1 MNVCTSQRKELLS
14 FNTIGWQCGLLHTLL
29 IVSVDPQPID
39 VSSFYQ
45 RDLHETMQPR
55 RRRGWNGPQGGLK
68 GGNEEKDGGHNV
80 EKTVKEESVE
90 TSSSSD
96 AETSSSE
103 ESQHSDEENNRE
115 GFHTDDERL
124 DYGSEDSE
132 LSSLLDEELERVQA
146 DEVEEMELSLPAEG
160 WTDCKD
166 EMHAG
171 GSNHEPLPIPLP
183 SSACWELSPE
193 GIEDITATDQ
203 VEGGD
208 EDNAEV
214 EVKVD
219 GNDEEGVSGAKFLN
233 QLDKDYICSPRLIV
247 RGVYVGDVLKLV
259 VKRKTEGTYVDW
271 TMFNTNQNTQVL
283 NIKGEMTYPFALS
296 REAQSTR
303 NGVKVRGGWCWTGFG
318 YGYINLF
325 PSKERPDPTKILHV
339 DIHEA
344 IFFGEDIPHHY
355 HVSGQECMKVRGAAD
370 VKCRQEGC
378 GLRIWSVMFTTF
390 ETADEKVEWYQPRRK
405 RKEREVG
412 DIYLSMVA
420 FFNGE
425 YKIVLHREARLK
437 RYEEEVAWLTKDE
450 KAFYSDSVAAVD
462 RVKLDKARLISETRV
477 PKSRTEEA
485 TLAQVSKLYLSFDS
499 DGMKSNC
506 RS

>member
-1 MNVCTSQRKELLS
+1 MQ
-14 FNTIGWQCGLLHTLL
+14 IGWQCDGPLHTLL
-29 IVSVDPQPID
+29 IISV
-39 VSSFYQ
+39 
-45 RDLHETMQPR
+45 
-55 RRRGWNGPQGGLK
+55 K
-68 GGNEEKDGGHNV
+68 GGDQTSTGERNEKKCAER
-80 EKTVKEESVE
+80 ESEESNCDE
-90 TSSSSD
+90 EEASSSD
-96 AETSSSE
+96 EEASRFGSE
-103 ESQHSDEENNRE
+103 S
-115 GFHTDDERL
+115 L
-124 DYGSEDSE
+124 DYGSEDSNF
-132 LSSLLDEELERVQA
+132 SNRLDEELDRIETY
-146 DEVEEMELSLPAEG
+146 DILEMELSFPAQG
-160 WTDCKD
+160 WTGCKD
-166 EMHAG
+166 EIHAL
-171 GSNHEPLPIPLP
+171 GSNHEEGGDQKLAGAEGEGRVLRCDEDVDLGAAVGDNLVET
-183 SSACWELSPE
+183 SSS
-193 GIEDITATDQ
+193 EDPRSRRFADGPGAKEVQGGDQ
-203 VEGGD
+203 VEPVQGGD
-208 EDNAEV
+208 QVQGDDVEV
-214 EVKVD
+214 EVA
-219 GNDEEGVSGAKFLN
+219 GDEEGEEAVSGAEFLK
-233 QLDKDYICSPRLIV
+233 QLDRDYICSPRLIV
-247 RGVYVGDVLKLV
+247 RGVYVGEVLRLV
-259 VKRKTEGTYVDW
+259 VKRKTEGTLVDW
-271 TMFNTNQNTQVL
+271 AMYNMKTRTQVL

-296 REAQSTR
+296 REAQGTKY
-303 NGVKVRGGWCWTGFG
+303 GVEVMGGWSWRG
-318 YGYINLF
+318 YGYGYNRLF
-325 PSKERPDPTKILHV
+325 PRPERPDPTKILHV

-420 FFNGE
+420 FFNGD
-425 YKIVLHREARLK
+425 YKIVVHREARLK

>member
-1 MNVCTSQRKELLS
+1 MSKNLQRIYLYSQATFEQTADDTLVEGISRRAGETDSDAEGRKEAKKQEQGETPLPPTTDV
-14 FNTIGWQCGLLHTLL
+14 NT
-29 IVSVDPQPID
+29 
-39 VSSFYQ
+39 
-45 RDLHETMQPR
+45 
-55 RRRGWNGPQGGLK
+55 
-68 GGNEEKDGGHNV
+68 GGNGLEA
-80 EKTVKEESVE
+80 VE
-90 TSSSSD
+90 TSSS
-96 AETSSSE
+96 EKTRKRRLG
-103 ESQHSDEENNRE
+103 DEPRGQE
-115 GFHTDDERL
+115 G
-124 DYGSEDSE
+124 
-132 LSSLLDEELERVQA
+132 
-146 DEVEEMELSLPAEG
+146 
-160 WTDCKD
+160 
-166 EMHAG
+166 
-171 GSNHEPLPIPLP
+171 
-183 SSACWELSPE
+183 
-193 GIEDITATDQ
+193 
-203 VEGGD
+203 EGGD
-208 EDNAEV
+208 QDEPEQMGTFAASNDLEDGPANQVQDGDNEEAEV
-214 EVKVD
+214 DV
-219 GNDEEGVSGAKFLN
+219 DEEGEEAVSGARFL
-233 QLDKDYICSPRLIV
+233 QQIDRDYICSPRLIV
-247 RGVYVGDVLKLV
+247 RGVYVGEVLKLV

-271 TMFNTNQNTQVL
+271 TMFNTNMNEQVL

-296 REAQSTR
+296 REAQGTKY
-303 NGVKVRGGWCWTGFG
+303 GIEVKGGWSWRG
-318 YGYINLF
+318 YGYGFINLF
-325 PSKERPDPTKILHV
+325 PSPERPDPTKILHV

-437 RYEEEVAWLTKDE
+437 RYEEEVAWLTKDD